1 MARSRRNLALAAAAL
16 LVLAAGPAAAAKA
29 KPKAAAPA
37 AAAKPGVPAD
47 AVTGDMSLGNPKAR
61 VHVIEYASASC
72 PHCAHFN
79 EEVFPAFKAKYV
91 DTGRVFYTLKEY
103 LTPPEDVASAG
114 FLLARCGG
122 KAKYFTVL
130 DQVFR
135 SQAQWQTTP
144 IYQVFVKIG
153 QANGLSEDQV
163 KACITDEAAATA
175 QQTRVIAS
183 VQTDKVQ
190 STPTFDINGKR
201 IEGAAPLSDLD
212 AAIAAAETAAPKAPV
227 RKAKKR

>member
-1 MARSRRNLALAAAAL
+1 MTHARRSFALAAAAL

-29 KPKAAAPA
+29 KKAVAPA
-37 AAAKPGVPAD
+37 AAAKPGVPAE
-47 AVTGDMSLGNPKAR
+47 AMTGDMSLGNPKAR

-122 KAKYFTVL
+122 RAKYFTIL

-153 QANGLSEDQV
+153 QANGLTEDQV

-175 QQTRVIAS
+175 QQTRVMAA
-183 VQTDKVQ
+183 VQTDKVM
-190 STPTFDINGKR
+190 STPTFDVGGKR
-201 IEGAAPLSDLD
+201 IEGAAPLGDLD
-212 AAIAAAETAAPKAPV
+212 AAIAAAKTAAPKAAA
-227 RKAKKR
+227 RKAKKP